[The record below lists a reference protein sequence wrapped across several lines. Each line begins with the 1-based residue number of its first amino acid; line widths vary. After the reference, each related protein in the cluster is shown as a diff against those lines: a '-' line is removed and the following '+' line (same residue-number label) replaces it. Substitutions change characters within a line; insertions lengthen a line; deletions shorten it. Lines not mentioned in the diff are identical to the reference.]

1 MPKPCVHRRLRD
13 ITSTFA
19 RVKLYLDDLV
29 RFAAGADV
37 VSSFAA
43 VARPPFFSGVFF
55 SPAPVFFSAGCVV
68 VDALVRLARVAD
80 LVCVSGSGAYGSS
93 PSSSSPPP
101 PPP

>member
-29 RFAAGADV
+29 RFAAGGDV

-43 VARPPFFSGVFF
+43 VALPFLSAVFF
-55 SPAPVFFSAGCVV
+55 LAAVAV
-68 VDALVRLARVAD
+68 VDASRVLFARVD
-80 LVCVSGSGAYGSS
+80 LVGASGS
-93 PSSSSPPP
+93 
-101 PPP
+101 

>member
-43 VARPPFFSGVFF
+43 VALPFLS
-55 SPAPVFFSAGCVV
+55 AVFFSAAVVV
-68 VDALVRLARVAD
+68 VDAWRVLFARVD
-80 LVCVSGSGAYGSS
+80 LVGASGS
-93 PSSSSPPP
+93 
-101 PPP
+101 